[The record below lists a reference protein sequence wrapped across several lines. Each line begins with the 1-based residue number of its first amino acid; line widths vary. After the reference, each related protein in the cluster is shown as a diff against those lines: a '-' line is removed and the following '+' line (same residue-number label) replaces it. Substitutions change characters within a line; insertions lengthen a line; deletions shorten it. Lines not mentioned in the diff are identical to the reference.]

1 MKIRVLGCDGGLHP
15 GFTSPAYLV
24 NDSVLF
30 DAGQVV
36 TELTIDQ
43 QDQVR
48 DVFVTHF
55 HLDHCKDIA
64 FLSDNA
70 LGRDDLPIRVYAP
83 HNTIEFFR
91 KYYFNNINWP
101 DFTTITSG
109 GSPVVKLVGFEVG
122 EELTVQGISV
132 RSFPLEHVIE
142 SVVYIIG
149 QDGSKFI
156 YTGDT
161 GPSKMLWRI
170 VNEHIDIKAIIVE
183 TSFPNELQNIADVSG
198 HYTPQTLA
206 RDLRGLS
213 RDDIIIY
220 IHHLKPNH
228 YDQVQREIEAIG
240 RPNIIILR
248 RGQVL
253 NV

>member
-1 MKIRVLGCDGGLHP
+1 MRIKVLGCDGGLHP
-15 GFTSPAYLV
+15 GFSSPAYLV
-24 NDSVLF
+24 NGSVLF

-36 TELTIDQ
+36 TELSIDQ

-64 FLSDNA
+64 FLADNA
-70 LGRDDLPIRVYAP
+70 LGRDNLPIRVYAS
-83 HNTIEFFR
+83 HTTIEYFR
-91 KYYFNNINWP
+91 KYFFNNINWP
-101 DFTTITSG
+101 DFTAITSG
-109 GSPVVKLVGFEVG
+109 GSPVVELIGFEMG
-122 EELTVQGISV
+122 DELIVQGLSV
-132 RSFPLEHVIE
+132 RSFPLAHVIE
-142 SVVYIIG
+142 TAGYIVG
-149 QDGSKFI
+149 RDGSKFI

-161 GPSKMLWRI
+161 GPSELLWGT
-170 VNEHIDIKAIIVE
+170 VNENGDIQAVIVE

-206 RDLRGLS
+206 RDLKHLT
-213 RDDIIIY
+213 RDDVIIY

-248 RGQVL
+248 HGQVL

>member
-1 MKIRVLGCDGGLHP
+1 MKIKVLGCDGGLHP
-15 GFTSPAYLV
+15 GFSSPAYLV
-24 NDSVLF
+24 NGSVLF

-36 TELTIDQ
+36 TELSIDQ

-48 DVFVTHF
+48 DVFVSHF

-64 FLSDNA
+64 FLADNA
-70 LGRDDLPIRVYAP
+70 LGRNNLPIRVYAS
-83 HNTIEFFR
+83 HRTIEYFR
-91 KYYFNNINWP
+91 EHFFNNINWP

-109 GSPVVKLVGFEVG
+109 GSPVVKLIGFEVG
-122 EELTVQGISV
+122 DELTVQGLSI
-132 RSFPLEHVIE
+132 RTFPLMHVIE
-142 SVVYIIG
+142 SAGYIIG
-149 QDGSKFI
+149 QDGAKFI

-161 GPSKMLWRI
+161 GPNELLWRI
-170 VNEHIDIKAIIVE
+170 VNEHSDIRAVIVE
-183 TSFPNELQNIADVSG
+183 TSFPNELQNIANVSG

-206 RDLRGLS
+206 RDLAGLT
-213 RDDIIIY
+213 RDDVIIY

-248 RGQVL
+248 DGQIL